1 MRLRDK
7 VAVITGAAQGI
18 GASFAIGFAREGA
31 KVLVADIVDGYNVVA
46 AVEAVNGRALF
57 LKTDVTDQAQCNAMA
72 KEAYERFGAIDIL
85 VNNAAVYGSLVLK
98 PFTRISTDEW
108 NHVMMVNTSGPF
120 HCTKAVFPYM
130 KGRGGSIINISSQ
143 SVLQGIPGMAHYV
156 ASKGAV
162 MAFTRAIARELGHY
176 GIRVNCI
183 APGFTHSPGGENV
196 DRNKSFPMGPIEDFL
211 MPQKCLK
218 RPSVPE
224 DLVGTALFL
233 ASEDSGFITGQMI
246 NHDGGI
252 CFI

>member
-7 VAVITGAAQGI
+7 VAIITGAAQGI

-31 KVLVADIVDGYNVVA
+31 KVLVADILDGGDVVK
-46 AVEAVNGRALF
+46 AVEAAKGQALF
-57 LKTDVTDQAQCNAMA
+57 AKTDVTEQEQCNAMA
-72 KEAYERFGAIDIL
+72 KQAFERFGAIDIL
-85 VNNAAVYGSLVLK
+85 INNAAVYGSLVLK
-98 PFTRISTDEW
+98 PFLQITTKEW
-108 NHVMMVNTSGPF
+108 NDVMRVNTLGPF

-130 KGRGGSIINISSQ
+130 KSKGGSIINISSQ

-162 MAFTRAIARELGHY
+162 MAFTRAVARELGHY
-176 GIRVNCI
+176 NIRVNSI
-183 APGFTHSPGGENV
+183 APGFTHSPGGEKV
-196 DRNKSFPMGPIEDFL
+196 DQNKSFPMGSIEDFI

-224 DLVGTALFL
+224 DLLGTALFL
-233 ASEDSGFITGQMI
+233 ATEDSGFITGQMI

-252 CFI
+252 CFS